1 MCRLFGLIANQDV
14 DVRFSLLG
22 TRGDSRWI
30 RELAPTNP
38 DGWGIGWYEG
48 SGPRVVKEPLPAHES
63 EGFRRAVLAARSR
76 VFVSHVR
83 EASEG
88 AVRTEN
94 CHPFVYEGWIFAHNG
109 TVSRERLLSKLS
121 ERHFSAIEGETDS
134 EVLFHWVLQNI
145 ERAGDAVEGIRV
157 ALKEIVQPSHPATAA
172 NYLLTDGRTLYAC
185 RYAKRDYD
193 EYSLYYLERK
203 PSTSEMWRA
212 LSSDTGELLESKMS
226 SGAQAVLVC
235 SERLTDDEDWRE
247 IPCGHLLV
255 VDSGLFVRIEPVKNL
270 GESPDLTCEDRNLT

>member
-14 DVRFSLLG
+14 DVCFSLLG
-22 TRGDSRWI
+22 TRGDSKWI
-30 RELAPTNP
+30 KELAPTNP

-48 SGPRVVKEPLPAHES
+48 SKPRVVKEALPAHES
-63 EGFRRAVLAARSR
+63 EGFRRAVLAVRSR

-88 AVRTEN
+88 AVCTEN

-109 TVSRERLLSKLS
+109 TVSRERLLSKLDD
-121 ERHFSAIEGETDS
+121 RHRSAIEGQTDS
-134 EVLFHWVLQNI
+134 EVFFRWVLQNI
-145 ERAGDAVEGIRV
+145 RRASDAVEGIRA
-157 ALKEIVQPSHPATAA
+157 ALKDIAQPRHPATAA
-172 NYLLTDGRTLYAC
+172 NYLLTDGKTLYAC

-203 PSTSEMWRA
+203 PSTSEIWKA
-212 LSSDTGELLESKMS
+212 ISSDTGELLEGKMS

-255 VDSGLFVRIEPVKNL
+255 VDSDLSVRIEPVGNS
-270 GESPDLTCEDRNLT
+270 GEGRDLTCEG